1 MRFKIR
7 NIKSEIGTFKAVS
20 YLWFGSLLG
29 AAFAFFSQVL
39 IARKLSLDEYG
50 SFSSALALVNI
61 VLPLAGFG
69 LPQLWLKVFGEEGWR
84 GIRWIKPSLQ
94 FAILSTTCVSG
105 GIVVWGIV
113 GGHGAGVDQL
123 FGMLALFLIGQV
135 SIELVSSRLQ
145 LEERYRDL
153 SAWQLCPH
161 VLRFFLV
168 LAFLYFSGQSSTLYG
183 VGLVYGGVGLLFAI
197 VSMRALIPF
206 LRGKFNLVG
215 HGGELT
221 SKRESSPGIL
231 GVLYQAA
238 PFGLAGMLHFIY
250 YQGAILLLAY
260 LDGPAQAGVYN
271 IAFVIMSAVYLFPS
285 VVYQKYL
292 MPKLHRWRSQSPEI
306 FFESYKL
313 GSLYMFGLGVAA
325 SAAVLLLAPVILP
338 LLFGDGYDESVRVL
352 QLLALCAPLRF
363 MATSVGSVLMTHKY
377 MMIKVKCMAVVALIS
392 VSLGIFLIPVF
403 SIWGAIVTAFLSEA
417 ALLAL
422 YYGVAR
428 FKVFNDKSGNANE

>member
-7 NIKSEIGTFKAVS
+7 NIHSEIGTFKAVS

-123 FGMLALFLIGQV
+123 FGMIALFRIGQV
-135 SIELVSSRLQ
+135 SMELVSSRLQ

-197 VSMRALIPF
+197 VSMRALI
-206 LRGKFNLVG
+206 
-215 HGGELT
+215 
-221 SKRESSPGIL
+221 
-231 GVLYQAA
+231 
-238 PFGLAGMLHFIY
+238 
-250 YQGAILLLAY
+250 
-260 LDGPAQAGVYN
+260 
-271 IAFVIMSAVYLFPS
+271 
-285 VVYQKYL
+285 
-292 MPKLHRWRSQSPEI
+292 
-306 FFESYKL
+306 
-313 GSLYMFGLGVAA
+313 
-325 SAAVLLLAPVILP
+325 
-338 LLFGDGYDESVRVL
+338 
-352 QLLALCAPLRF
+352 
-363 MATSVGSVLMTHKY
+363 
-377 MMIKVKCMAVVALIS
+377 
-392 VSLGIFLIPVF
+392 
-403 SIWGAIVTAFLSEA
+403 
-417 ALLAL
+417 
-422 YYGVAR
+422 
-428 FKVFNDKSGNANE
+428 